1 MSTFHLV
8 QTSLAWE
15 DPAANQLM
23 LEEKLQGVKGG
34 VIVLPE
40 MFSTGFSMA
49 SKALAEPMEGA
60 TVRWLKSIAKAHQAA
75 VCGSVIIRA
84 GNQYFN
90 RFIWH
95 PPQSSQ
101 ASELTYY
108 DKRHLFRMAQEH
120 QYYGSGSR
128 RVVIQHEAA
137 RIMPQICYDLRFPA
151 WSRNTPHDVELEATA
166 PTPIFDVLL
175 YVANW
180 PAARQQQWL
189 TLLRARAI
197 ENLCY
202 VVAVNRTGTDGN
214 GVEYQGGSCVIDP
227 TGEYLVTPSDE
238 EGITTI
244 DLDLK
249 ALATYRE
256 RFPAYL
262 DADYFHLITDD

>member
-15 DPAANQLM
+15 DPAANQAM
-23 LEEKLQGVKGG
+23 LENKLLGVMGG

-49 SKALAEPMEGA
+49 SKALAEPMDGK
-60 TVRWLKSIAKAHQAA
+60 TVSWLKSIAATHQAA

-84 GNQYFN
+84 DDQYYN

-95 PPQSSQ
+95 PAQLSR
-101 ASELTYY
+101 ENKLTYY

-120 QYYGSGSR
+120 QYYSSGSR
-128 RVVIQHEAA
+128 HIVIQHDAA

-151 WSRNTPHDVELEATA
+151 WSRNTSHPVTLDAFKPA
-166 PTPIFDVLL
+166 PLYDVLL

-189 TLLRARAI
+189 ALLRARAI

-202 VVAVNRTGTDGN
+202 VVAVNRIGLDGN
-214 GVEYQGGSCVIDP
+214 GVEYEGGSCAITP
-227 TGEYLVTPSDE
+227 TGEYLVTPSDK

-244 DLDLK
+244 DLDLQ
-249 ALATYRE
+249 ALHEYRE

-262 DADYFHLITDD
+262 DADSLHIDH